1 MLTGCFR
8 CCCRY
13 SYHSNGGVPPDPYDT
28 RPVPDD
34 PYGSRPVP
42 QDPYDT
48 RPVPQDPYDVE
59 PDDRYY
65 PGRNAR
71 GPRRLSPAR
80 GGGDRAARGGGD
92 RAAHGGGDRAAR
104 GGGDRAA
111 RRDLSP
117 GIPRSPRGGSPM
129 PRSRELSPV
138 RYQPAV
144 GPPANRAMS
153 PPPEL
158 RNSYFPNK
166 GLPNY
171 LEGGGDVY
179 RAGGGDVYGA
189 GDVYDARLVGRGG
202 SRGGGGGPK
211 YTASS
216 LGLTDRGGP
225 SGPPPGGAGNLPRNP
240 SARDEGY
247 RSMDRVDTRR
257 PLSGQYY
264 DNPYAPSMDRMNR
277 DPVQSMPN
285 VGYPPQGPGYKRDKP
300 RRAYDEM
307 PAPDYAVRGG
317 GGFDYLP

>member
-1 MLTGCFR
+1 MELLRGLLTGCFP
-8 CCCRY
+8 CCFRY
-13 SYHSNGGVPPDPYDT
+13 PYHSNGGVPPDPYDT

-42 QDPYDT
+42 EDPYDT
-48 RPVPQDPYDVE
+48 RAVPHDPYDVE
-59 PDDRYY
+59 ADDRYY
-65 PGRNAR
+65 PGRNTR
-71 GPRRLSPAR
+71 GPTR
-80 GGGDRAARGGGD
+80 GGGDRL
-92 RAAHGGGDRAAR
+92 
-104 GGGDRAA
+104 A

-144 GPPANRAMS
+144 GPPTNRAMS

-171 LEGGGDVY
+171 LEGDGDL
-179 RAGGGDVYGA
+179 YGA
-189 GDVYDARLVGRGG
+189 DDAMYDARLAGRGG
-202 SRGGGGGPK
+202 SREGRGGGGGPK

-225 SGPPPGGAGNLPRNP
+225 APGGPGNLLRNP
-240 SARDEGY
+240 SGRDEGY

-264 DNPYAPSMDRMNR
+264 DNPYAASMDRKNR
-277 DPVQSMPN
+277 DTV
-285 VGYPPQGPGYKRDKP
+285 YPPQGPGYKRDKP

-307 PAPDYAVRGG
+307 PPPDYAVRGG